1 MKPSK
6 SLSDNVYWNE
16 LACLTRLTLVA
27 NYLPRHMTHAQ
38 LYVPEAAHFVSLLA
52 GTGQLLVRTSVYGV
66 VVNLLH
72 SMYLAKSAAGES
84 TVSPEIQ
91 ALLHEC
97 AAPPTLKMFGLR
109 RPTPTSDY
117 AQYDPVNDMQYLES
131 LEQLSLLL
139 VRIMEATAGSRGR
152 FECFQLLEIGS
163 DLQSSFVECLAS
175 SLDEL
180 GDVVS
185 IPAFPCH
192 PDARIC
198 FPQHASYFRC

>member
-6 SLSDNVYWNE
+6 SLSDNAYWNE

-27 NYLPRHMTHAQ
+27 NYLPRHATHAQ

-72 SMYLAKSAAGES
+72 SMYLAKSNAGES
-84 TVSPEIQ
+84 SGSPEIQ
-91 ALLHEC
+91 ELLHEC
-97 AAPPTLKMFGLR
+97 ATPPTLKLFGLR

-117 AQYDPVNDMQYLES
+117 VLYDPAGDSQYLKS

-139 VRIMEATAGSRGR
+139 VRIMEVTAGSRGMY
-152 FECFQLLEIGS
+152 
-163 DLQSSFVECLAS
+163 SFTYEQ
-175 SLDEL
+175 E
-180 GDVVS
+180 
-185 IPAFPCH
+185 
-192 PDARIC
+192 
-198 FPQHASYFRC
+198 YF